1 MQLKY
6 TRKCI
11 VLMQMISVLALTA
24 IDQLIKFAV
33 LKHLVPVGKIVVL
46 DGFLAWTYAENT
58 GAAFSIFSG
67 NTDFL
72 SVFTAVALLIGT
84 GFLIFSKK
92 HHIIY
97 DICVP
102 LLIAGGLGNLI
113 DRIARGFVID
123 YIQVLFINFP
133 VFNFADCLVT
143 CSAIALMIYLVYDM
157 IRETKQDRAKKKA
170 ESAENADG

>member
-84 GFLIFSKK
+84 GFLIFSK
-92 HHIIY
+92 
-97 DICVP
+97 
-102 LLIAGGLGNLI
+102 
-113 DRIARGFVID
+113 
-123 YIQVLFINFP
+123 
-133 VFNFADCLVT
+133 
-143 CSAIALMIYLVYDM
+143 
-157 IRETKQDRAKKKA
+157 
-170 ESAENADG
+170 